1 MWEYSHNSLVVNV
14 LKFVTGL
21 AATRYICTSYTC
33 LDNGIF
39 LGHCMFMTN
48 TFCKLFAFLLIN
60 QCIMK
65 ISFAYLHEYF
75 KSYGSK
81 FVEILYAGIPIF
93 AGLVTFC
100 DRFCYAIS
108 YIMLALSPWR
118 PLYEYTV
125 VNLE

>member
-1 MWEYSHNSLVVNV
+1 MIVSGNHCGHIHANGNLLLILMWEYSHNFLVVNV
-14 LKFVTGL
+14 LKFVTGP
-21 AATRYICTSYTC
+21 AAIRYICTSYTC

-75 KSYGSK
+75 KSYGTLK
-81 FVEILYAGIPIF
+81 FKICRNFVCRYTYFCRPSHIL
-93 AGLVTFC
+93 
-100 DRFCYAIS
+100 
-108 YIMLALSPWR
+108 
-118 PLYEYTV
+118 
-125 VNLE
+125 